1 MMHVPF
7 LETLLNENFG
17 NLHLER
23 YVLNASHKVL
33 GALQFVLSI

>member
-1 MMHVPF
+1 MDVPF

-17 NLHLER
+17 NLNLER

-33 GALQFVLSI
+33 KTLQFWEV